1 MVYVKKKDEKM
12 SKIAV
17 VAMFKAKAGKED
29 ALGEALTSLVS
40 PSRKDD
46 GCISYDLH
54 RSSDDRSV
62 FVFYEQW
69 ESKELLD
76 QHLAQPHLKAF
87 GKKAG
92 ELLDGPGDVKILEIL
107 S

>member
-1 MVYVKKKDEKM
+1 MN
-12 SKIAV
+12 KIAV
-17 VAMFKAKAGKED
+17 VAMLKAKPGKEE
-29 ALGEALTSLVS
+29 ALGKTLGKLVS

-54 RSSDDRSV
+54 RSSDDHSV
-62 FVFYEQW
+62 FIFYERW
-69 ESKELLD
+69 ESKEMLD
-76 QHLAQPHLKAF
+76 QHLTQPHLTAL

-92 ELLDGPGDVKILEIL
+92 ELMDGPSDIKILEIL